1 MSKKS
6 LNRMLI
12 TEAVGMGVLGVTFGL
27 LCALIMSS
35 AIPAAVSV
43 MWGKVTV
50 QLAVEEM
57 VVMAVVGI
65 LAMLAISVVPV
76 LRSDKLN
83 LIETI
88 KYE

>member
-1 MSKKS
+1 
-6 LNRMLI
+6 LI
-12 TEAVGMGVLGVTFGL
+12 SEAVAMGVFGVTFGL

-43 MWGKVTV
+43 LWGKVTV
-50 QLAVEEM
+50 QLAVVEM
-57 VVMAVVGI
+57 VVMAAVGI
-65 LAMLAISVVPV
+65 VAMLIISAVPV
-76 LRSDKLN
+76 LRNEKLS